1 VQQHAASDLL
11 ILCVSGE
18 TLFQHAQRCKRQ
30 QNMQQLWVTPSS
42 ALHWLQA
49 VRVNVPTVLL
59 PLTTEVQQ
67 RLRHEVLAQWEAALG
82 RCLRRARLA
91 FLTEQPKSELMSG
104 DHANFPLQ
112 TLPDGTTGMGY
123 RIEAMLAEPI
133 MKAALDALQK
143 SLKGAQLKP
152 HGWERI
158 VALLR
163 EEVGEI
169 DLHDTLIHVLTALAE
184 GTDVDELT
192 LPLPRLHI
200 PQHLYSPLLL
210 AAPAAVVEEGA
221 QLSLLD
227 DQPLGLRISPPPLEN
242 SEARL
247 VWDVRRVWERLHTQ
261 AQWAGVEVVL
271 LRNLADVGV
280 GLFAAEGF
288 YPDFLLWLKRG
299 NQQALAFVEP
309 KGLRHQWPTDKFDLL
324 EKVVPAWKFSVPVCG
339 FVLSS
344 NSEQELQTHQAGFTW
359 ATAPSVLLHQDTDGF
374 YVERLLATLRALLPA

>member
-1 VQQHAASDLL
+1 
-11 ILCVSGE
+11 
-18 TLFQHAQRCKRQ
+18 
-30 QNMQQLWVTPSS
+30 
-42 ALHWLQA
+42 
-49 VRVNVPTVLL
+49 
-59 PLTTEVQQ
+59 
-67 RLRHEVLAQWEAALG
+67 
-82 RCLRRARLA
+82 LA

-200 PQHLYSPLLL
+200 PPASVQPIAVGRAGCRGGGRRPIEL
-210 AAPAAVVEEGA
+210 AGRPAA
-221 QLSLLD
+221 
-227 DQPLGLRISPPPLEN
+227 
-242 SEARL
+242 
-247 VWDVRRVWERLHTQ
+247 W
-261 AQWAGVEVVL
+261 
-271 LRNLADVGV
+271 LA
-280 GLFAAEGF
+280 
-288 YPDFLLWLKRG
+288 
-299 NQQALAFVEP
+299 
-309 KGLRHQWPTDKFDLL
+309 HI
-324 EKVVPAWKFSVPVCG
+324 
-339 FVLSS
+339 
-344 NSEQELQTHQAGFTW
+344 
-359 ATAPSVLLHQDTDGF
+359 ATA
-374 YVERLLATLRALLPA
+374 A